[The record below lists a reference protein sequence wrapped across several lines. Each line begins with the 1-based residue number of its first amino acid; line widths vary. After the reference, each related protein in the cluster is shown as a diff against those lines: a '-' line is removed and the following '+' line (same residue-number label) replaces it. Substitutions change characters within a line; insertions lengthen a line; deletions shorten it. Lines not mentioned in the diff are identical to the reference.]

1 MNGNF
6 ITLRDAEDP
15 LEFSLTPIYRNGPL
29 FECEVREAAFN
40 GIKDQKTRSNV
51 WKMLLR
57 SYPYQPSKWEE
68 TQKQNVEQYTTFVNE
83 FVVAKNAAAGKQNCR
98 LIPNPL
104 DSSWK
109 RSADYNPAEDDGKTN
124 ESKWSRDFGDSEM
137 REIIW
142 KDTDRTYSD
151 IAFFSQHNKQVL
163 ARMLYVF
170 GTLNA
175 GVRYVQGMNELLA
188 PLLYVMAEAE
198 GELEREVSEA
208 TEADVFFAFT
218 NLMAETRDL
227 FIRDCDSSTSGL

>member
-1 MNGNF
+1 MNGQF
-6 ITLRDAEDP
+6 ITRRDTDNPMEYA
-15 LEFSLTPIYRNGPL
+15 LTPIYRDGPL

-40 GIKDQKTRSNV
+40 GIHGQKRRAEV

-57 SYPYQPSKWEE
+57 CYPYQPSKWEE
-68 TQKQNVEQYTTFVNE
+68 VRQSNIDQYITFVNE
-83 FVVAKNAAAGKQNCR
+83 FIAARNVAGGKPDCKFV
-98 LIPNPL
+98 PNPL

-109 RSADYNPAEDDGKTN
+109 RSADYDPSEDDGKTN
-124 ESKWSRDFGDSEM
+124 ESKWSREFGDSEM

-151 IAFFSQHNKQVL
+151 IPFFSQHNKQVL

-175 GVRYVQGMNELLA
+175 GVRYIQGMNELLA
-188 PLLYVMAEAE
+188 PILYVFAEAE
-198 GELEREVSEA
+198 GELDQEVSLEV
-208 TEADVFFAFT
+208 EADAFFAFT

-227 FIRDCDSSTSGL
+227 FIRDCDSSTNGL